1 MRSELKELEG
11 SFDLLIIG
19 GGISGAWTALDAAK
33 RGLRTALVEQSDF
46 ASGTSSASSKLIHG
60 GLRYLEHFHLGVVRR
75 SLQERALLMR
85 LAPHRVKPLRFALPL
100 YDTSRVSSLT
110 LMAGLTLYD
119 ALAGFPKGQGYRRY
133 SREQLLS
140 SYPYLNPDQLVGGFS
155 YLDAQTDDARLTL
168 ELALGAAEAGA
179 VVASRVKASGF
190 LREGSRVIGARCVD
204 GLSGDAFDIRAAIT
218 LSATGPWAR
227 PGSAGC
233 RADGV
238 RLTKGVHLVLPSLE
252 TDHATLL
259 MAGQDGRIFF
269 LIPWHGSTL
278 VGTTDTLW
286 RGDPSSVEVL
296 EEDVDY
302 LLKEAGSKLRRP
314 FERSQVRGS
323 FAGVR
328 VLREA
333 DKKSESSLSREWELL
348 GPEPGLFT
356 TVGGKLTAAR
366 EEARLAVDAMVK
378 AGGLTCRPCSTHS
391 QPFPWAPSAPW
402 KPWRAERVAELAE
415 AGLDAASAGIAVSRY
430 GTKVRHFL
438 QIIKDDSG
446 LAARIHPAEPYVLGD
461 LLMAARHERALSLE
475 DALRRRLPLSLLRPL
490 SRDILERASALM
502 GRELGWDTPRRE
514 SEVATLLCP

>member
-1 MRSELKELEG
+1 MRSELKDLEG

-33 RGLRTALVEQSDF
+33 RGLRTALVEQDDF

-85 LAPHRVKPLRFALPL
+85 LAPHRVKPLRFALPQ
-100 YDTSRVSSLT
+100 YDTSRVSSLA
-110 LMAGLTLYD
+110 LQAGLTLYD
-119 ALAGFPKGQGYRRY
+119 ALAGFPRGQGYRRY

-140 SYPYLNPDQLVGGFS
+140 SYPYLNPDHLVGGFS

-179 VVASRVKASGF
+179 IVASRVRASGF
-190 LREGSRVIGARCVD
+190 LREGSRVIGAHCED
-204 GLSGDAFDIRAAIT
+204 ALSGDTFDIRAAIT
-218 LSATGPWAR
+218 LSATGPWAL
-227 PGSAGC
+227 PGEAGS
-233 RADGV
+233 RTDGV

-259 MAGQDGRIFF
+259 MAGKDGRIFF

-278 VGTTDTLW
+278 VGTTDTSW
-286 RGDPSSVEVL
+286 RGDPSCVEVL

-302 LLKEAGSKLRRP
+302 LLREAGSKLRRP

-333 DKKSESSLSREWELL
+333 VKKSESSLSREWELL
-348 GPEPGLFT
+348 GHEPGLFT

-366 EEARLAVDAMVK
+366 EEARLALDAMVK
-378 AGGLTCRPCSTHS
+378 AGGLSSRPSSTHS
-391 QPFPWAPSAPW
+391 QPLPWAPSSSW
-402 KPWRAERVAELAE
+402 KSWRAERVAELAE
-415 AGLDAASAGIAVSRY
+415 AGLDAVSAGAAVPRY
-430 GTKVRHFL
+430 GTTVGKL
-438 QIIKDDSG
+438 LGIIRDEPG

-461 LLMAARHERALSLE
+461 LLMAVRHERALSLE
-475 DALRRRLPLSLLRPL
+475 DALRRRMPLSLLRPL
-490 SRDILERASALM
+490 TREMLARASTLM
-502 GRELGWDTPRRE
+502 GRELGWDASRCGT
-514 SEVATLLCP
+514 EVATLLRP